1 MKSKYMVFANSNSK
15 LTKAWAFHKSQ
26 QNFSKLPLVEQA
38 RIYKENKSW
47 IGYFTAISKLGLITP
62 EQAQTYK
69 KYVLDKKLHHRNLSM
84 EELKNA

>member
-1 MKSKYMVFANSNSK
+1 MKSNYMVFANSNSK

-38 RIYKENKSW
+38 RIYKKNKSW
-47 IGYFTAISKLGLITP
+47 IGYFTVISKLGLITP
-62 EQAQTYK
+62 EQAQRYRS
-69 KYVLDKKLHHRNLSM
+69 YVLNNRLHHKTLTM